1 VKHQYRYHPLFS
13 ALIAAGLCGMSGM
26 AFATGVTAPTTSSSI
41 SVGEVSST
49 TGALDTLA
57 HLPTKKQ
64 VFNSTQSVKVI
75 NKRQMATAGPAGGAA
90 QALAVA
96 PGINVVTN
104 GPSGAPRSSISINGM
119 KTGWGNIAGN
129 ANDGTVIKKQINN
142 AHQDRETLQAMRTM
156 VRSWSPSTACPWLIR
171 LTASGR
177 VQSCRRCP

>member
-1 VKHQYRYHPLFS
+1 MKHQYRYHPLFS

-26 AFATGVTAPTTSSSI
+26 ALATGVTAPTTSSSI

-49 TGALDTLA
+49 TGALNTLA

-75 NKRQMATAGPAGGAA
+75 NKRQMATAGPVGGAA

-96 PGINVVTN
+96 PGINVATD

-129 ANDGTVIKKQINN
+129 ANDGT
-142 AHQDRETLQAMRTM
+142 
-156 VRSWSPSTACPWLIR
+156 
-171 LTASGR
+171 
-177 VQSCRRCP
+177 